1 MGYNRGALRIPY
13 KRTGDLVE
21 REDIRVISVVVLAI
35 LFMLG
40 SFISAKL
47 LM

>member
-1 MGYNRGALRIPY
+1 M
-13 KRTGDLVE
+13 DSVE
-21 REDIRVISVVVLAI
+21 KEDIRVVSVVVLAI

-47 LM
+47 LMWHW